1 MKRVGRRSAFT
12 ETCSLPGWRNSGDQ
26 HTPGPA
32 RVNMLLHRI
41 ETLNSAEPHNALD
54 YHNSHSQY
62 SFSTSTPQRSDPK
75 CLVKRTLGRLEAH
88 GHGALLQPRGD
99 FSVLLEG
106 RCSVSQGATVL
117 PHCGEDLSGA
127 APLTGCLKLPP
138 RQIVPEP
145 SGCLKLLLFD
155 VDTDFKVLSK
165 SGAKDFGMYLGKT
178 PTVLDAFDIAR

>member
-1 MKRVGRRSAFT
+1 
-12 ETCSLPGWRNSGDQ
+12 
-26 HTPGPA
+26 
-32 RVNMLLHRI
+32 ML
-41 ETLNSAEPHNALD
+41 
-54 YHNSHSQY
+54 
-62 SFSTSTPQRSDPK
+62 
-75 CLVKRTLGRLEAH
+75 
-88 GHGALLQPRGD
+88 
-99 FSVLLEG
+99 
-106 RCSVSQGATVL
+106 QGATVL